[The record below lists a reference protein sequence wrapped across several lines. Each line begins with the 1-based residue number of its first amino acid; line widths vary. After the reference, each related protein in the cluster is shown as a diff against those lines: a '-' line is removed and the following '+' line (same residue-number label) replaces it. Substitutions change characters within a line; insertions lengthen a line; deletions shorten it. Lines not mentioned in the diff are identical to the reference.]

1 MTNAAAMRT
10 RLHNTAKFSQL
21 LVRAIT
27 ASSAHD
33 TVMAFLVTAN
43 LDELQKLADSGVTAR
58 MFRQFLLNLYIG
70 MVEEDSIDPECLEEG
85 EVLPTISIPMEDNET
100 NSDYMMRVGIPLK
113 RFNELCK
120 MYNVTSTMAI
130 VGDIE

>member
-1 MTNAAAMRT
+1 MTNAATMRT

-27 ASSAHD
+27 SSSAHD

-70 MVEEDSIDPECLEEG
+70 MVEEDSIDPELLEEG
-85 EVLPTISIPMEDNET
+85 DVLPTISIPMEDNET
-100 NSDYMMRVGIPLK
+100 NSEYMLRIGMPLK

-120 MYNVTSTMAI
+120 MYNVTSTLS
-130 VGDIE
+130 IEGM